1 MFSQKGYK
9 LTAIWLSLSA
19 NFLLFVFK
27 YIAGTKDGSIAL
39 IADAWHTLSD
49 SVTSIIALIAVN
61 VAAKPAD
68 EEHPFG
74 HGRAELIAALVIGV
88 LLAILGFN
96 FIREGFERLINHQ
109 TVEYSRLA
117 IVVTL
122 SSIAVKELMA
132 QFSFYAGRK
141 TGSEVLRA
149 DGWHHRSD
157 ALSSIVVLAGIFT
170 NHYFWWIDGVAGLIV
185 SLMILNAARVV
196 LKEAINPLL
205 GERPDQ
211 HLIKKVKHICT
222 KIAGGNIEPHH
233 FHIHRYGMHTE
244 LTFHVRLDGNMP
256 LSDAHALCKVIENKV
271 REKLQVEA
279 TIHFDPIS
287 K

>member
-1 MFSQKGYK
+1 MFSKKGYK
-9 LTAIWLSLSA
+9 LTAIWISLSA
-19 NFLLFVFK
+19 NFLLFIFK

-49 SVTSIIALIAVN
+49 SVTSFIALIAVN
-61 VAAKPAD
+61 LASKPAD
-68 EEHPFG
+68 DEHPFG

-88 LLAILGFN
+88 LLAMLGIN
-96 FIREGFERLINHQ
+96 FIREGIDRLIDHRI
-109 TVEYSRLA
+109 VEYSQLA
-117 IVVTL
+117 IIVTI
-122 SSIAVKELMA
+122 SSIVVKELMA

-170 NHYFWWIDGVAGLIV
+170 NHFFWWIDGVAGLIV

-211 HLIKKVKHICT
+211 NLIKKIKHICSKVSGT
-222 KIAGGNIEPHH
+222 NIEPHH

-244 LTFHVRLDGNMP
+244 LTFHVRLDGDMS
-256 LSDAHALCKVIENKV
+256 LSDAHELCKDIENKV
-271 REKLQVEA
+271 REKLNVEA
-279 TIHFDPIS
+279 TIHFDPL
-287 K
+287 